1 MKTTIDLPDA
11 LAAEARKVARAQG
24 ASLRELVVA
33 GLRTE
38 VKRRTAAAPR
48 VDFSFVTVN
57 GDGLQPGVD
66 AAHLTELAYDL
77 PA

>member
-11 LAAEARKVARAQG
+11 LAADARELARAQG
-24 ASLRELVVA
+24 VSLRDLVVA
-33 GLRTE
+33 GLRAE
-38 VKRRTAAAPR
+38 VDRRSRDAPR
-48 VDFSFVTVN
+48 VDFAFVTVS

-66 AAHLTELAYDL
+66 PARLTELAYDL

>member
-11 LAAEARKVARAQG
+11 LAAEAREVARIQG

-38 VKRRTAAAPR
+38 VERRTAAALR
-48 VDFSFVTVN
+48 VDFTFVTVDGN
-57 GDGLQPGVD
+57 GLQSGVD
-66 AAHLTELAYDL
+66 PARLTELAYDL
-77 PA
+77 PT